1 MRAFLIAHAMA
12 PHHVTDLASSLVGH
26 HTRCEALRAAAAAAL
41 EAGQWDE
48 FAGRLET
55 LRAGLYAHFAYE
67 EDELFPQFERAS
79 GMREATE
86 TLRAEHRDMRAI
98 LDALAAAS
106 AAHDPE
112 GCRAEFATVTQ
123 LLRQHQVREE
133 QMLYPTLS
141 RILEG

>member
-1 MRAFLIAHAMA
+1 
-12 PHHVTDLASSLVGH
+12 VTDLASSLIGH

-41 EAGQWDE
+41 ERGEWEA

-67 EDELFPQFERAS
+67 DEELFPEFERAS
-79 GMREATE
+79 GMREPTDA
-86 TLRAEHRDMRAI
+86 LRAEHRDMRAI

-112 GCRAEFATVTQ
+112 GCRAEFATFTQ
-123 LLRQHQVREE
+123 LLRQHQAREE
-133 QMLYPTLS
+133 QLLYPTLS
-141 RILEG
+141 RLLEG

>member
-1 MRAFLIAHAMA
+1 
-12 PHHVTDLASSLVGH
+12 VTDLATSLIGH

-41 EAGQWDE
+41 EGGEWEA

-67 EDELFPQFERAS
+67 EEELFPEFERAS
-79 GMREATE
+79 GLREATE
-86 TLRAEHRDMRAI
+86 ALRAEHRDMRAI

-106 AAHDPE
+106 AAHDPD

-123 LLRQHQVREE
+123 LLRQHQAREE
-133 QMLYPTLS
+133 QLLYPTLA
-141 RILEG
+141 RLLDG